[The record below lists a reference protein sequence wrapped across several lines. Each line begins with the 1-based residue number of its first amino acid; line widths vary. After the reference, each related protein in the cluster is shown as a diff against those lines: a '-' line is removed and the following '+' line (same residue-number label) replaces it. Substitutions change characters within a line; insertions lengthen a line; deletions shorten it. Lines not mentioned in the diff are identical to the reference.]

1 MVRRRI
7 TFEGGSEEFNSCC
20 RRIAGEI
27 TRASISYTRP
37 SDTIP
42 STNIVCTPSYWEQTF
57 LCIYMHRRCIYPED
71 HPSCKK
77 SSKYVKHACTTMAVT
92 LLNNPTPFRPA
103 HNLQIVAN
111 ELVQWIRPI
120 WRVAT
125 GAQGRSDRRYS
136 QNVREHEQRIVV
148 QTTESKQKLDQAS
161 VQLAEANAKIV
172 LLQNRVDELNRQERA
187 TRQVSNTALINAMAP
202 QSSPGRGRGSPARGR
217 ARGAG
222 TPIRLR
228 EEAPPPLHSDSSS
241 SSSDSSTTSDSD

>member
-1 MVRRRI
+1 
-7 TFEGGSEEFNSCC
+7 
-20 RRIAGEI
+20 
-27 TRASISYTRP
+27 
-37 SDTIP
+37 
-42 STNIVCTPSYWEQTF
+42 
-57 LCIYMHRRCIYPED
+57 
-71 HPSCKK
+71 
-77 SSKYVKHACTTMAVT
+77 MAVT

-103 HNLQIVAN
+103 HNLQIVAT
-111 ELVQWIRPI
+111 ELVEWIRPI

-161 VQLAEANAKIV
+161 AKLAEANAKIV

-228 EEAPPPLHSDSSS
+228 EEAPPSPAQRLVVKFLRLFDHLGFGLTDAALK
-241 SSSDSSTTSDSD
+241 TEHMYRLLLLA